1 MDPNNNTQQQTA
13 RLPPALHGFIGNSP
27 LFRQQIML
35 LYKLARS
42 QAPILIN
49 GESGTGKE
57 LAARAC
63 HYCGPRQGHP
73 FVPVNCVNFPEQLI
87 ESELFGHRKGAFTD
101 ARSEHNGLVAEA
113 EGGTLFLDEV
123 NSLSSRGQGALLRFI
138 QERRYRPVGETKER
152 KADVSIIATTNQN
165 LAHCVRVGLFREDL
179 YFRLNVAYVTMP
191 PLRERTEDIPLLA
204 RHFLRTFL
212 HHYGQGPSNFD
223 SNTLCWLSKQLWP
236 GNVRELENWV
246 HRAFLLAEG
255 RSIDHRQMLDWQSV
269 SSPDDMAEGALDPF
283 NLAKQQ
289 ALAQFE
295 KAYLHRVLTLTRG
308 NISRAAQ
315 LAQKERRNLGRL
327 IKKYG
332 IDTKVFST
340 QFKG

>member
-1 MDPNNNTQQQTA
+1 MNPDNDTQQYTD
-13 RLPPALHGFIGNSP
+13 RLSPALHGFIGNSP
-27 LFRQQIML
+27 LFRHQIML

-101 ARSEHNGLVAEA
+101 ARTDHSGLVAEA

-138 QERRYRPVGETKER
+138 QERRYRPVGEAKER

-165 LAHCVRVGLFREDL
+165 LAQRVRVGLFREDL
-179 YFRLNVAYVTMP
+179 YFRLNVAFVTMP

-204 RHFLRTFL
+204 QHFLRTFL
-212 HHYGQGPSNFD
+212 THYGQGPKNFY
-223 SNTLCWLSKQLWP
+223 SSTLSWLTAQPWP

-255 RSIDHRQMLDWQSV
+255 GCIDHRQMQDWESV
-269 SSPDDMAEGALDPF
+269 SLPDSAAQGALDPF
-283 NLAKQQ
+283 SQAKQQ
-289 ALAQFE
+289 ALARFE
-295 KAYLHRVLTLTRG
+295 KAYLQRVLTLSRG

-315 LAQKERRNLGRL
+315 LAGKERRNLGRL
-327 IKKYG
+327 IKKHG
-332 IDTKVFST
+332 IDAKAFS
-340 QFKG
+340 G